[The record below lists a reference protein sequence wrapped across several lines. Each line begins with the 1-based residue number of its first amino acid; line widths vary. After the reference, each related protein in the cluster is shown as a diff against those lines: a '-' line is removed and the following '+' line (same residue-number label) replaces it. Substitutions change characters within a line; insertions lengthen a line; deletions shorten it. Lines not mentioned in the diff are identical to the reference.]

1 MKQLIT
7 IPHRLPLQRLPL
19 QDQQQIC
26 RILRT
31 IEKMLKEERQGER
44 K

>member
-7 IPHRLPLQRLPL
+7 IPHRLPL

-26 RILRT
+26 RILRKKK
-31 IEKMLKEERQGER
+31 KMLKEERQGER